1 MDDAVHVEVE
11 VVELEAVG
19 VGAGEVE
26 GEGGAVGAD
35 DGLLLH
41 GVGDGE
47 WVSVG
52 EPPVERRNTHRRRDN
67 RKRERRDP
75 LDEDGGDGAPLSST
89 SLFLITTYPFL
100 SY

>member
-1 MDDAVHVEVE
+1 MDDGVHVEVE

-26 GEGGAVGAD
+26 GERGAVGAD

-41 GVGDGE
+41 DVGDGE

-52 EPPVERRNTHRRRDN
+52 EPPVERGNTHRRRDD

-75 LDEDGGDGAPLSST
+75 IDEDRGDGAPLSSSST
-89 SLFLITTYPFL
+89 FVSLVG
-100 SY
+100 